1 MQVGIALDDFGTG
14 YSSLVYLTQLP
25 ANVLKI
31 DRAFTID
38 LLRDERKQ
46 AIVGQIISLAKVLDF
61 KVVAEGVE
69 EEAQIR
75 ILTTM
80 GCDIFQG
87 FFFSKPLL
95 PADFVEF
102 HKRTAA
108 GII

>member
-1 MQVGIALDDFGTG
+1 MNHI
-14 YSSLVYLTQLP
+14 
-25 ANVLKI
+25 
-31 DRAFTID
+31 
-38 LLRDERKQ
+38 
-46 AIVGQIISLAKVLDF
+46 AIVGLGYVGLPLALQFARSGAKVLGF